1 MKDLYKILGVP
12 HDAESVVIK
21 SAYRRL
27 ARELHPDATG
37 GDRPKTERFKE
48 VCAAYAILAD
58 DGRRREYDQEQRARP
73 AFTETGSVFGPLF
86 DDLVVRVSEQG
97 VNSGNVDDLLK
108 QFIEMTVDV
117 RDNLPKRAAA
127 ATQTAG
133 GFVEMIEQIF
143 GTHVEV
149 GGKTRVRP
157 DVPSG
162 KKSRSR

>member
-12 HDAESVVIK
+12 HDADSAVIK

-27 ARELHPDATG
+27 ARQLHPDTTG
-37 GDRPKTERFKE
+37 GDKAKTERFKE

-58 DGRRREYDQEQRARP
+58 DGRRKEYDQEQKAKP
-73 AFTETGSVFGPLF
+73 TFSEKGSIFGPLF

-108 QFIEMTVDV
+108 QFIEMSVDV
-117 RDNLPKRAAA
+117 RDNLPKRATE
-127 ATQTAG
+127 ATQSAG
-133 GFVEMIEQIF
+133 GFVELIEQIF

-149 GGKTRVRP
+149 GGR
-157 DVPSG
+157 
-162 KKSRSR
+162 KKAP

>member
-1 MKDLYKILGVP
+1 MKDLYKVLGVP
-12 HDAESVVIK
+12 HDAESSVIK

-37 GDRPKTERFKE
+37 GDKAKTERFKE

-58 DGRRREYDQEQRARP
+58 DGRRREYDLEQKANP
-73 AFTETGSVFGPLF
+73 IFAEKGSIFGPLF

-117 RDNLPKRAAA
+117 RDNMPKRAATA
-127 ATQTAG
+127 AQSPG
-133 GFVEMIEQIF
+133 SLLDMVEQIF

-149 GGKTRVRP
+149 GGKKRT
-157 DVPSG
+157 
-162 KKSRSR
+162 

>member
-12 HDAESVVIK
+12 HDADSAVIK

-37 GDRPKTERFKE
+37 GNKAKTERFKE

-58 DGRRREYDQEQRARP
+58 ESRRRDYDQEQKARP

-117 RDNLPKRAAA
+117 RDNLPKRAAT
-127 ATQTAG
+127 ATQSAG
-133 GFVEMIEQIF
+133 GILEMIEQIF

-149 GGKTRVRP
+149 GGGR
-157 DVPSG
+157 
-162 KKSRSR
+162 KKSP